1 MNKETECVE
10 IHILFFFYLDKKKFS
25 LFGVKDKNKTIKI

>member
-10 IHILFFFYLDKKKFS
+10 IHILFFFYMDFS
-25 LFGVKDKNKTIKI
+25 LFKTIIATCECFEQ